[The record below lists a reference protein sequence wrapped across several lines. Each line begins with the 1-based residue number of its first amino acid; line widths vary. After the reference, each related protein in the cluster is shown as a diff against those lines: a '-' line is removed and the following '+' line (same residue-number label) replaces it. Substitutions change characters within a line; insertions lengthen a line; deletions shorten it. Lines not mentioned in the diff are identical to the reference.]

1 MKGYPQYLWFVVLAL
16 LLVCTG
22 CSNEGETED
31 DNNQHVKV
39 EGFYV
44 KGLENVNACVEF
56 DVEVDAAGTYTLHVM
71 GYNYSKGTA
80 TCSLYVNGQ
89 NNRNLDFR
97 NNPTGA
103 KSSSGIVGSRHKS
116 NSLSTGRW

>member
-1 MKGYPQYLWFVVLAL
+1 MLKSKA
-16 LLVCTG
+16 
-22 CSNEGETED
+22 
-31 DNNQHVKV
+31 
-39 EGFYV
+39 FYV

-89 NNRNLDFR
+89 KQSQLGFQEQSNWSE
-97 NNPTGA
+97 